1 MIKFLPKA
9 MQDPKMKIVIKSGN
23 ESKVQKLREYN

>member
-23 ESKVQKLREYN
+23 ESKVQKL